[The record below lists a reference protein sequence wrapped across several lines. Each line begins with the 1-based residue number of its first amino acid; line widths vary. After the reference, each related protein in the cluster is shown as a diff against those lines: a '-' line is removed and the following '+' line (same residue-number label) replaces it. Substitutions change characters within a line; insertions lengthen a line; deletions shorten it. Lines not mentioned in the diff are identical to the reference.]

1 MIAWS
6 CVCRYMDDMLVG
18 CLALDKR
25 RRVLKDLA
33 AACGGVGDAP
43 ASMRRCRRCTGDR
56 AVVKGGRG
64 LGPWSLHEDVGDPLL
79 ARRLQA
85 HVPV

>member
-1 MIAWS
+1 
-6 CVCRYMDDMLVG
+6 MDDTLVG
-18 CLALDKR
+18 CLSLDKR
-25 RRVLKDLA
+25 RCVLKDLA
-33 AACGGVGDAP
+33 VACGGVGDAS

-64 LGPWSLHEDVGDPLL
+64 LGLRSLHEDVGDPLL